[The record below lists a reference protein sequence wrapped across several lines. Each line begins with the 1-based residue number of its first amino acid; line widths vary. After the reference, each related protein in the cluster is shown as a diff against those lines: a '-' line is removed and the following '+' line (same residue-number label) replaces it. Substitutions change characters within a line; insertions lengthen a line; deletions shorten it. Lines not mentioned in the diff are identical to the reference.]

1 MIEKKGTIA
10 QKDMEVLGVFINQGN
25 EVKKINDSMISITKI
40 VEIGYFDSDDFINEL
55 KNKNNE
61 E

>member
-1 MIEKKGTIA
+1 MIKEKGIIA

-40 VEIGYFDSDDFINEL
+40 VEIGYFDSDDFITEL
-55 KNKNNE
+55 NNKNNE

>member
-1 MIEKKGTIA
+1 MIKEKGIIA

-55 KNKNNE
+55 NNKNNE